1 MTAPLEVKT
10 MLKIYRMPNGRTFQ
24 FNEGEQP
31 AEAVEVKTKAV
42 PPETKAK
49 KPANKARK
57 AATK

>member
-1 MTAPLEVKT
+1 
-10 MLKIYRMPNGRTFQ
+10 MLKHYIWRGTEWQ
-24 FNEGEQP
+24 FEEGEQP
-31 AEAVEVKTKAV
+31 DGAVEVKTKAV